1 MITHLNKDRRALN
14 SLIHDA
20 RRENGETG
28 KEEITLPVLVTSNIR
43 DGELRKT
50 VDLDAHKEAVALVD
64 NVYHRISKVD
74 KANQLI
80 TLTDSEG
87 KERYISPRE
96 ASAEGVTLYRQEKIT
111 VSQGDRMRFSKSDL
125 ERGYVANSIW
135 EVQSVSGD
143 SVTLSDGKTHPY
155 ADPEGGSGAAA
166 YRPSPTPLRP
176 TAPRGPANRMPSRWK
191 GWPVVGNRWP
201 ALSLPMWRYPA

>member
-1 MITHLNKDRRALN
+1 M
-14 SLIHDA
+14 
-20 RRENGETG
+20 
-28 KEEITLPVLVTSNIR
+28 
-43 DGELRKT
+43 
-50 VDLDAHKEAVALVD
+50 ALVD

-74 KANQLI
+74 KDNQLI

-87 KERYISPRE
+87 KERFISPRE

-111 VSQGDRMRFSKSDL
+111 VSQGDRMRFSKSDP

-143 SVTLSDGKTHPY
+143 SVTLSDGKITRTLTPKAEQAQQHIDLAY
-155 ADPEGGSGAAA
+155 AITAHGA
-166 YRPSPTPLRP
+166 
-176 TAPRGPANRMPSRWK
+176 RGPANRMPSLE

-201 ALSLPMWRYPA
+201 ALSLPMWLYPA

>member
-1 MITHLNKDRRALN
+1 
-14 SLIHDA
+14 
-20 RRENGETG
+20 
-28 KEEITLPVLVTSNIR
+28 
-43 DGELRKT
+43 LRKLST
-50 VDLDAHKEAVALVD
+50 WTAHKEAVALVD

-143 SVTLSDGKTHPY
+143 SVTLSDGKLTRTLTPK
-155 ADPEGGSGAAA
+155 AD
-166 YRPSPTPLRP
+166 
-176 TAPRGPANRMPSRWK
+176 
-191 GWPVVGNRWP
+191 
-201 ALSLPMWRYPA
+201 